1 MLVGYVRV
9 SKADGS
15 QTTNL
20 QQDAML
26 AVRVGPKAALC
37 DLPRQVLLLRVRT
50 ARVCPWRHVNWA
62 KRSLTHLLN

>member
-20 QQDAML
+20 QLDAL
-26 AVRVGPKAALC
+26 KAHGV
-37 DLPRQVLLLRVRT
+37 QQEY
-50 ARVCPWRHVNWA
+50 
-62 KRSLTHLLN
+62 